1 MPLVKVTAELATDVS
16 LDHQGVGPRLDAIC
30 ILQMCRHLSSIGES
44 GKHNIQRQGTPIKE
58 QGQIPIPIKQK
69 WVEQDGKR
77 YPIPRCS
84 AAIIEQSKE
93 YHQHYHRSFPSNL
106 SDQLAEKQRTK
117 FARGGGTL
125 KSIRLPLRKSQ
136 TKKIVWFAELRIK
149 KEIGRS
155 PMSWLRG
162 LLKKV
167 EFIGKKTSQGHGCV
181 ASWTVEPTDIDA
193 AWIYEGVLMRP
204 LPASIV
210 GSETVGKRRSFGGVA
225 APYWQADFFCDR
237 YVPV

>member
-1 MPLVKVTAELATDVS
+1 MPLVKVTAELVTNIALSPT
-16 LDHQGVGPRLDAIC
+16 GVGTELDAIC
-30 ILQMCRHLSSIGES
+30 TLQMCRHLSSIGES
-44 GKHNIQRQGTPIKE
+44 KKHNVQRQGENVKE
-58 QGQIPIPIKQK
+58 QGQIPIPIKRT
-69 WVEQDGKR
+69 WVDQDGKR
-77 YPIPRCS
+77 FPVSHCS
-84 AAIIEQSKE
+84 SAIIESEKE
-93 YHQHYHRSFPSNL
+93 YRQYYHKSFPSHQ

-117 FARGGGTL
+117 FARGGGVL
-125 KSIRLPLRKSQ
+125 KSTRLPLRKSQ
-136 TKKIVWFAELRIK
+136 TKKIVWFAELRTK

-155 PMSWLRG
+155 PMSWLRS
-162 LLKKV
+162 LLNKV

-210 GSETVGKRRSFGGVA
+210 SRETVGKRRSFGGVA

-237 YVPV
+237 YVPA